1 MNKNVRIAFQLRH
14 KDDSNS
20 KGIGDL
26 SYSDFQWNKR
36 RYLYHSNGSN
46 EYVLFKDSITDSIHQ
61 MIGDIIVRGKDKE
74 ILNDPCLVYLYQFD
88 DNGNSYYSDQV
99 NQKWKDWMKVNHE
112 RTKPHQLYTYVNGLE
127 VGCTPILH
135 EKCVF
140 TTVRFTGDTSDYAD
154 IGKLSEALINQFIN
168 IENNLTLRVI
178 KLYDHCM
185 KIAHELHLLDVNQ
198 DVRLVNIWDRMSNVM
213 GQADEVANW
222 IPTIDYYMDKTKEYE
237 INLLT
242 SDPNYLYKYNL
253 TSLSKKAPVYKT
265 TIAAEK
271 SGYDTSV
278 SSFTNNFV
286 ATSSG
291 GTSESGWI
299 NYAGNDDMLLVREDS
314 VLSISSTLTQGLF
327 YDISVYIRIINKFDR
342 SKYIEKTVKWFPSD
356 GLTGSFTANWK
367 LSASDINRLGGTDK
381 FCVFAINIRTRN
393 GGQKPGLYSIVK
405 LAGWKKNTTVFGELE
420 HTSSGQLLSGFINI
434 GDQAESTTTETRP
447 DLYLVNSTSYNY
459 QNQYNSVFET
469 PIRGDN
475 DHKVNRVRGSVA
487 ITGMRPANEWLSS
500 PTLKTDVLCYNM
512 SGNLVKTLTAQYGHN
527 TISVNKTGGNQNRYF
542 QYGRAGD
549 KYMDYQQSFDIGGQ
563 TKVYIGVNSNV
574 ITKYSRDHHGT
585 SGCTNHQYVGNIISG
600 SSSTWRDGS
609 GGGTTIGL
617 PSDPGYPN
625 TSSLDALKKSQLY
638 LEVNVSDIPNNSE
651 WKQLYGKTLWTTYG
665 NLSGYVY
672 IKRQGLTATVLVRYN
687 WVGGG
692 WDGRDHYQ
700 FSWIH
705 RLGIFTSYPSSNV
718 LLLQP
723 SDTNKV
729 FNFDF
734 NLGGLFK
741 VKIRHTATW
750 GTYNSGAY
758 GTLQSFSCKDTC
770 TGNTTYYLPDK
781 INIPS
786 IFTPI
791 NKDCTVMIRGGQ
803 KYRIFSQAQD
813 LQCTQLGIH
822 KVRESKIDITY
833 LNTMFYGDMLVLNK
847 DFILRT
853 GTGRS
858 YKLDT
863 IGNPPTIKRI
873 VSGVPSP
880 DTSKIVRQ
888 RSLMSVY
895 PNDPILIKPEPE
907 TGMGY
912 ITKLMLY
919 PRDILEEF
927 SNKWLTIYCSD
938 NTEISFKIGY
948 ISNEEWTSLY
958 NNDKQRVYGIVRESV
973 LYVMTYYIDTTKIVI
988 NHQSGNTMEF
998 ILRDYKTNEITHS
1011 FSLLP
1016 YKPENG
1022 IPVKVGNDTYYLE
1035 LSLNDDEINS
1045 ESADPVVFR
1054 DAHDKL
1060 IGYLK

>member
-36 RYLYHSNGSN
+36 RYLYHSNGNN

-99 NQKWKDWMKVNHE
+99 NQKWKDWMKANHSK
-112 RTKPHQLYTYVNGLE
+112 TKPHQLYTYTDGLE

-178 KLYDHCM
+178 KLYDYCM
-185 KIAHELHLLDVNQ
+185 KVAHDLHLLDINQ
-198 DVRLVNIWDRMSNVM
+198 DVKLVNIWDRMSNVM

-237 INLLT
+237 INLST

-253 TSLSKKAPVYKT
+253 ISPSKKSPVYRT

-271 SGYDTSV
+271 SGTSSSV
-278 SSFTNNFV
+278 ASFTDSYNATNNTGS
-286 ATSSG
+286 TSSG
-291 GTSESGWI
+291 WV
-299 NYAGNDDMLLVREDS
+299 NYNGNDEMLLVGTGS
-314 VLSISSTLTQGLF
+314 TLSISSVLTKG
-327 YDISVYIRIINKFDR
+327 DIDAINVSIRIINKFDK
-342 SKYIEKTVKWFPSD
+342 SKYVEKSIRWTPQNGAS
-356 GLTGSFTANWK
+356 GSFNHSWN
-367 LSASDINRLGGTDK
+367 LSKYDADALGGQDR
-381 FCVFAINIRTRN
+381 FCVFAINTTIDSATQAA
-393 GGQKPGLYSIVK
+393 GIYSIVK
-405 LAGWKKNTTVFGELE
+405 LTGHKKNTTVFGELK
-420 HTSSGQLLSGFINI
+420 HTAQGQLMNAYINI
-434 GDQAESTTTETRP
+434 GDQSETTVTETRP
-447 DLYLVNSTSYNY
+447 DLYLNNLASYGY
-459 QNQYNSVFET
+459 QNQYSSVFET
-469 PIRGDN
+469 PMRGDN
-475 DHKVNRVRGSVA
+475 DHKVNRVRGSIS

-512 SGNLVKTLTAQYGHN
+512 SGTLIKTLTAQYGHN
-527 TISVNKTGGNQNRYF
+527 VIGGSKTAENKGNWKEHPGPWDRQ
-542 QYGRAGD
+542 
-549 KYMDYQQSFDIGGQ
+549 MDCEATVDIGGQ
-563 TKVYIGVNSNV
+563 DVIHIGVNSNV
-574 ITKYSRDHHGT
+574 IIKYNRDHH
-585 SGCTNHQYVGNIISG
+585 
-600 SSSTWRDGS
+600 STQ
-609 GGGTTIGL
+609 GTTMRRYDGTMMSGTKQGWREGNDHGTNIGI
-617 PSDPGYPN
+617 PAAPANVDI
-625 TSSLDALKKSQLY
+625 SSLSGIKNSNLY
-638 LEVNVSDIPNNSE
+638 LAVNVANVPNNGTWQQVWSRHIDNYVAGN
-651 WKQLYGKTLWTTYG
+651 LYGYL
-665 NLSGYVY
+665 YV
-672 IKRQGLTATVLVRYN
+672 KRTGLTASVLFRYS
-687 WVGGG
+687 WQDGGN
-692 WDGRDHYQ
+692 GRD
-700 FSWIH
+700 IH
-705 RLGIFTSYPSSNV
+705 RRSYYTKIGVYTAYPSSNV

-723 SDTNKV
+723 SDNGKT

-734 NLGGLFK
+734 NLGGLYK
-741 VKIRHTATW
+741 VKVKHTATW
-750 GTYNSGAY
+750 GQYNSGTY
-758 GTLQSFSCKDTC
+758 GTLQSFSCRDIC

-781 INIPS
+781 VNIPS

-791 NKDCTVMIRGGQ
+791 TKDCTVMIRGGQ
-803 KYRIFSQAQD
+803 KYKVFSQAQD
-813 LQCTQLGIH
+813 LQFNQLGIH
-822 KVRESKIDITY
+822 KVRESKIDVKY

-853 GTGRS
+853 GAGRA
-858 YKLDT
+858 YRLDT
-863 IGNPPTIKRI
+863 IGESPVVKRI
-873 VSGVPSP
+873 VSGVPSS

-895 PNDPILIKPEPE
+895 PNDPVLVKPEPE

-912 ITKLMLY
+912 ITRLMLY
-919 PRDILEEF
+919 PKYILDEF

-973 LYVMTYYIDTTKIVI
+973 LYIMTYYIDTTKIVI
-988 NHQSGNTMEF
+988 NHLSGNTMEF
-998 ILRDYKTNEITHS
+998 ILRDYETNEITHS

-1022 IPVKVGNDTYYLE
+1022 IPVKVGDDTYYLE
-1035 LSLNDDEINS
+1035 LSLDNDEIDS

-1054 DAHDKL
+1054 DAYDKL